1 MRYEINA
8 QLAQEEEERKRKEQ
22 LEEKERKS
30 RRREKIF
37 KELQQRDIGN
47 LLACIVQQTMLFMHY

>member
-1 MRYEINA
+1 MRYEMHA
-8 QLAQEEEERKRKEQ
+8 QLAQEKEERKRREQ

-30 RRREKIF
+30 RTREKIF

-47 LLACIVQQTMLFMHY
+47 LYTCIVY

>member
-1 MRYEINA
+1 MRYEMHA
-8 QLAQEEEERKRKEQ
+8 QLAQEEEERKRKQQ

-47 LLACIVQQTMLFMHY
+47 SHHAAL